1 MLDDM
6 STERLSRPRP
16 GTPGGSMTSEEIA
29 DLVATLRTVH
39 ASGRTK
45 PLAWR
50 VAQLEGLE
58 RLVGEHEDDMAAA
71 LAADLG
77 RPASDAWLADVAPSL
92 AEATY
97 ARKHVKQWMKPLRT
111 RLPLNQL
118 PARGWVQYEPLGVVL
133 VISPWNYPFYLAL
146 SPLAAAIAAGN
157 CVVVKPSELAPAS
170 SALMAELLPKYLDPE
185 AVTVVEGDASAS
197 QDLLAQGFDHVLF
210 TGGTEIGRKIMAAA
224 APTLTP
230 VTLELGGKSPVI
242 VAADADVE
250 VAARRIAW
258 IKLLNSGQTCIAPD
272 YVLVDRSVRDR
283 FVDTLVSTLEEFRA
297 ETPDAGQPIVNER
310 QFARLREYLDAT
322 KGTIVAGGE
331 SSDADGTIQPT
342 VIVDPDPDEPAMREE
357 IFGPLLPVVA
367 VDDLDEAIRTVN
379 AGPKPLAV
387 YAFTG
392 SKVVRR
398 TIADRVPAGGVVF
411 NHIAMH
417 VLAPQLPF
425 GGVGESGMGAYHGQW
440 GFWTFSHRKSVLS
453 KAVKPDPKFMYP
465 PYTERA
471 LALMRRLF

>member
-6 STERLSRPRP
+6 KDEDAMKTEDA
-16 GTPGGSMTSEEIA
+16 A

-39 ASGRTK
+39 VSGRTR

-50 VAQLEGLE
+50 LAQLDGLA
-58 RLVGEHEDDMAAA
+58 RLLREHEADMAAA

-77 RPASDAWLADVAPSL
+77 RPATDAWLADVAPSL
-92 AEATY
+92 AEVEY
-97 ARKHVKQWMKPLRT
+97 AQKHLKRWVKPVRT

-118 PARGWVQYEPLGVVL
+118 PARGWMQYEPLGVVL
-133 VISPWNYPFYLAL
+133 VISPWNYPFYLAI
-146 SPLAAAIAAGN
+146 SPLVAAIAAGN

-170 SALMAELLPKYLDPE
+170 SALMAELLPRFVDPE
-185 AVTVVEGDASAS
+185 VVKVVEGDAGTSKA
-197 QDLLAQGFDHVLF
+197 LLAQGFDHVLF

-242 VAADADVE
+242 VAADADVD

-258 IKLLNSGQTCIAPD
+258 VKLLNSGQTCIAPD
-272 YVLVDRSVRDR
+272 YVLVERSIRDR
-283 FVDTLVSTLEEFRA
+283 FVEKLLSTLAEFRA
-297 ETPDAGQPIVNER
+297 DAPDAGLPIVNER
-310 QFARLREYLDAT
+310 QFERLSQYLEAS
-322 KGTIVAGGE
+322 KGTIAAGGVTSE
-331 SSDADGTIQPT
+331 ADRTIQPT
-342 VIVDPDPDEPAMREE
+342 VILDPDPDEPAMCEE
-357 IFGPLLPVVA
+357 IFGPLLPVMA
-367 VDDLDEAIRTVN
+367 VDDVDEAIRFVN
-379 AGPKPLAV
+379 ARSKPLAL

-392 SKVVRR
+392 SKATRR
-398 TIADRVPAGGVVF
+398 RIADEVPAGGVVF

-417 VLAPQLPF
+417 VLVPQLPF
-425 GGVGESGMGAYHGQW
+425 GGVGESGTGAYHGEW

-453 KAVKPDPKFMYP
+453 KAVKPDPRFMYP

-471 LALMRRLF
+471 VALMRRLF